1 MTSRHLFFKAMRED
15 LRHKIWMIAL
25 SSLGSFLVL
34 PVAWLMLVSG
44 RNNHSGYMR
53 PEMYAYLVETEFR
66 QILLVGGLFVAIV
79 GAVIVGLFGFRYV
92 FHKNMIDTYHS
103 IPVKRRTLFSI
114 CWLNGFLIW
123 LVPFLVCLLL
133 TLGMASAYLMGTP
146 GQPWIPAMFAE
157 AFSNVLLLAIVFLLA
172 YHVVLTAVMVSG
184 NILNALV
191 SMMILGLGVIAIYGL
206 GVGFFSIYMDTF
218 YSAVINMEPA
228 VYASPFVSGIYM
240 AVREGETAE
249 FGHIGSVLPIMINF
263 CIMVLFGVLA
273 HVLYQKRSSELAE
286 QGLRNKVFSA
296 VLKFIVS
303 LAAGMGGW
311 MVFYLA
317 VRFGGWGV
325 FGAMLVSVLVFGIMD
340 MIFNMEFK
348 AFFAHKIQMAVTAV
362 IAVAICICFHTD
374 AFGYDTYLPDKED
387 IAEIAVFENSFTN
400 RSLYYYYNDR
410 EYMLENLHF
419 QDVDAAYAFLERM
432 TDKERNN
439 GASDAFEVPVAS
451 EVSTSYSALTVTQSR
466 RLYDEAYSRRV
477 PVRVTLKNGRTYYR
491 YYWVSDYDLD
501 VTLPLL
507 ADQEYLEK
515 NYLVDRQLAVSFD
528 EILWCGIN
536 GPHKETEQS
545 PETLWAIAEA
555 YNKDVLENPATVL
568 LNQGNVLVSLEFQRS
583 SDYYDLYDR
592 TPKGAQA
599 YSLRLDVYDS
609 MEHTIAA
616 LKQLGYG
623 EWVEPQKTEDINEIR
638 LFVDYN
644 YGGGYVVTFTSSQEL
659 TDAARGYYGV
669 YSDDVVS
676 DTVPVPTERSEETVV
691 VGHGMQTSAS
701 EEAVGMDQLYLSITD
716 RAEIQELMQYMSY
729 TTPMRYGTLFRK
741 DYAVVEVITA
751 GGEDIRQYCIKRG
764 DLPEKYILKFS
775 ELYDSLKEQ

>member
-1 MTSRHLFFKAMRED
+1 MTSKHLFFKAMRED

-25 SSLGSFLVL
+25 SSLGNFLVL
-34 PVAWLMLVSG
+34 PVAWLMAVSG
-44 RNNHSGYMR
+44 RSNHSGYMR
-53 PEMYAYLVETEFR
+53 PDMYVDLVETEFR
-66 QILLVGGLFVAIV
+66 QILLVGGLFIAII

-103 IPVKRRTLFSI
+103 IPVKRRTLFGV

-133 TLGMASAYLMGTP
+133 TLGMASAYLMGTS
-146 GQPWIPAMFAE
+146 GQHWIPAMFAE
-157 AFSNVLLLAIVFLLA
+157 AFINVLLLAIVFLLA

-191 SMMILGLGVIAIYGL
+191 SMMILGLGVISIYGL
-206 GVGFFSIYMDTF
+206 GVGFFSIYMHTF

-240 AVREGETAE
+240 AVREGEMAE
-249 FGHIGSVLPIMINF
+249 FGHIGPMLPIMINF
-263 CIMVLFGVLA
+263 CTMVLFGVLA
-273 HVLYQKRSSELAE
+273 WVLYQKRSSELAE

-311 MVFYLA
+311 MMFYLM

-325 FGAMLVSVLVFGIMD
+325 FGALLVSVLVFGIMD

-362 IAVAICICFHTD
+362 ITVTICICFHTD
-374 AFGYDTYLPDKED
+374 AFGYDTYLPDKDD
-387 IAEIAVFENSFTN
+387 IAEIAVYEDSFTN
-400 RSLYYYYNDR
+400 RFLYYYYNDR

-432 TDKERNN
+432 TAKEGNR
-439 GASDAFEVPVAS
+439 GTPAAS
-451 EVSTSYSALTVTQSR
+451 EASSSYSDFTVAWSVG
-466 RLYDEAYSRRV
+466 LYDEVYSRHV

-491 YYWVSDYDLD
+491 YYSISDYDLD

-507 ADQEYLEK
+507 TDQEYLEK

-528 EILWCGIN
+528 EILWCGN
-536 GPHKETEQS
+536 DGPHMETEQS

-568 LNQGNVLVSLEFQRS
+568 LNQGNVLVGLEFQRS
-583 SDYYDLYDR
+583 SGYYDLYDR
-592 TPKGAQA
+592 TQKEPRA
-599 YSLRLDVYDS
+599 YKLRLDVYDS

-623 EWVEPQKTEDINEIR
+623 EWVKPQKTEDINEIR

-659 TDAARGYYGV
+659 TDAVRGYYGV

-676 DTVPVPTERSEETVV
+676 DTVPVPTERIEEAVV

-701 EEAVGMDQLYLSITD
+701 EEAVGMDLLYLSITD

-764 DLPEKYILKFS
+764 DLPEKFILKFS
-775 ELYDSLKEQ
+775 ELYDSLKEK

>member
-1 MTSRHLFFKAMRED
+1 MTSRHLFFNAMRED

-25 SSLGSFLVL
+25 SSLGNFLVL
-34 PVAWLMLVSG
+34 PVAWLMAVSG
-44 RNNHSGYMR
+44 RSNHSGYMR
-53 PEMYAYLVETEFR
+53 PDMYVDLVETEFR
-66 QILLVGGLFVAIV
+66 QILLVGGLFIAIL

-103 IPVKRRTLFSI
+103 IPVKRRTLFGV

-133 TLGMASAYLMGTP
+133 TLGMASTYLMGTS
-146 GQPWIPAMFAE
+146 GQHWIPAMFAE
-157 AFSNVLLLAIVFLLA
+157 AFINVLLLAIVFLLV

-218 YSAVINMEPA
+218 YGARINMEPA
-228 VYASPFVSGIYM
+228 VYASPFVSGIFM
-240 AVREGETAE
+240 AVQGRETAE
-249 FGHIGSVLPIMINF
+249 FGHFGSMLPIMINF
-263 CIMVLFGVLA
+263 CTMVLFGVLA

-311 MVFYLA
+311 MMFYLM

-325 FGAMLVSVLVFGIMD
+325 FGALLVSILVFGIMD

-387 IAEIAVFENSFTN
+387 IAEIAVYEDSFTN

-419 QDVDAAYAFLERM
+419 QDVDEAYAFLERM
-432 TDKERNN
+432 TAKEGNR
-439 GASDAFEVPVAS
+439 GTPAAS
-451 EVSTSYSALTVTQSR
+451 EASSSYSDLTVAWSVG
-466 RLYDEAYSRRV
+466 LYDEVYSRKV

-491 YYWVSDYDLD
+491 YYSISDYDLD

-507 ADQEYLEK
+507 TDQEYLEK
-515 NYLVDRQLAVSFD
+515 NYLVDRPLAVSFD
-528 EILWCGIN
+528 EILWCGNN
-536 GPHKETEQS
+536 GPRTETELPS
-545 PETLWAIAEA
+545 ETMWAIAEA

-568 LNQGNVLVSLEFQRS
+568 LNQGNVLVGLEFQRS
-583 SDYYDLYDR
+583 SGYYDLYDR
-592 TPKGAQA
+592 TQKEPRA
-599 YSLRLDVYDS
+599 YKLRLDVYDS

-623 EWVEPQKTEDINEIR
+623 EWVKPQKTEDINEIR

-644 YGGGYVVTFTSSQEL
+644 YGGGYVFTSSQEL
-659 TDAARGYYGV
+659 TDAVRGYYGV

-676 DTVPVPTERSEETVV
+676 DTVPVPTERIEEAVV
-691 VGHGMQTSAS
+691 VGHGMQTSAP
-701 EEAVGMDQLYLSITD
+701 EEAVGMDLLYLSITD

-775 ELYDSLKEQ
+775 ELYDSLKDE